1 VTIFQDRVTGIK
13 NGQVTPLRDAPV
25 FTSSHSRRSGFLLES
40 HIWSGNWEESGW
52 SWHNTHV
59 GVCTGG
65 RSEIQVSGAAGS
77 GRFIAR
83 AGSVFVFPRGC
94 GTTSFELS
102 AAPYEFVVI
111 EIDDSRLQQ
120 FFQDEV
126 DPINTPLLPQLY
138 IREPNIEALIGNM
151 HAEVEAG
158 YPSGPLYSE
167 SLSLALAAYLY
178 GRYAA
183 TARTRRTIRARF
195 TRAQAQ
201 QVLDY
206 VDAHLGNGFSL
217 VELAGTL
224 RLSPRHFSR
233 LFQNTFE
240 TSPHRYLLEQRVSQA
255 KQLLARGRL
264 SIVDIAACTG
274 FASQSHF
281 TEVFHRAVG
290 ISPRKYQQEH

>member
-1 VTIFQDRVTGIK
+1 MLYDRVTGIK

-25 FTSSHSRRSGFLLES
+25 LSTSYSRRCGFLLES

-59 GVCTGG
+59 GLCTGG

-94 GTTSFELS
+94 GTTSFAVS

-126 DPINTPLLPQLY
+126 DSINTPLLPQLY
-138 IREPNIEALIGNM
+138 IREPRVEALIRNM
-151 HAEVEAG
+151 HTEVEAG
-158 YPSGPLYSE
+158 YPSGPLYTE

-183 TARTRRTIRARF
+183 TASVVKTTRAKF

-201 QVLDY
+201 QVLGY
-206 VDAHLGNGFSL
+206 IDAHLDSDFSL

-224 RLSPRHFSR
+224 RLSPRQFSR
-233 LFQNTFE
+233 LFHNTFE
-240 TSPHRYLLEQRVSQA
+240 TSPHRYLLEQRVA
-255 KQLLARGRL
+255 RARQLLARGRL
-264 SIVDIAACTG
+264 SVAEIAACLG

-281 TEVFHRAVG
+281 TEVFRRAVG
-290 ISPRKYQQEH
+290 MSPRRYQRAR

>member
-1 VTIFQDRVTGIK
+1 MLHDRVTGIK

-25 FTSSHSRRSGFLLES
+25 FSSGHARRSGFLLES

-65 RSEIQVSGAAGS
+65 RSEIQVSGAAGN

-94 GTTSFELS
+94 GDTSFELS

-120 FFQDEV
+120 FFHDEV
-126 DPINTPLLPQLY
+126 YPINTPLLPQLY
-138 IREPNIEALIGNM
+138 IRGPRVEALIRNM

-167 SLSLALAAYLY
+167 SLSLALAAYHY

-183 TARTRRTIRARF
+183 TASGIRTTRAKF

-201 QVLDY
+201 RVLDY
-206 VDAHLGNGFSL
+206 VDTHLDSDFSL

-240 TSPHRYLLEQRVSQA
+240 TSPHR
-255 KQLLARGRL
+255 
-264 SIVDIAACTG
+264 
-274 FASQSHF
+274 
-281 TEVFHRAVG
+281 
-290 ISPRKYQQEH
+290 